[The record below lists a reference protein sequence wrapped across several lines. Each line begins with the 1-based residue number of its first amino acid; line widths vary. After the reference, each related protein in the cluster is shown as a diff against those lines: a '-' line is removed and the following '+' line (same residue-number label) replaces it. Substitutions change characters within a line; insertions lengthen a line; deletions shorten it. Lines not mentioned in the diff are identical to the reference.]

1 MSIMPQIDKINVMNT
16 FKLISKWVLGLFFVS
31 AGISHFVLTD
41 FFVRIVPPY
50 IPWPLAMVYVSGIF
64 EVLLGVLLFI
74 PRWSALAAW
83 GLIALLIAVFPAN
96 IHMAVHA
103 EEFADIASPAGL
115 WMRLPLQAV
124 LIAWA
129 FWFTRKP

>member
-1 MSIMPQIDKINVMNT
+1 MPQIDKINVMNT